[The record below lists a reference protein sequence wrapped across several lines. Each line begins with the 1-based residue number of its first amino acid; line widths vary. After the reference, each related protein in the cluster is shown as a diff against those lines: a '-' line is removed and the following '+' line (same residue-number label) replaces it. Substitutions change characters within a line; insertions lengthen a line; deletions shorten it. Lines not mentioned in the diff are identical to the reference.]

1 MRRGAFGEWLG
12 TAQWPQSQGSW
23 GPDALEGPK
32 GGVGGTRAALVVLL
46 GTSQLGQ
53 GWGRVGP

>member
-1 MRRGAFGEWLG
+1 MRRGAFGEWLR
-12 TAQWPQSQGSW
+12 TAHCPQSQGSW
-23 GPDALEGPK
+23 GPDALEVPK
-32 GGVGGTRAALVVLL
+32 GGVGSTCAALVILL